1 MPASITAGREW
12 RNPHGPALRAR
23 KAPDPVLSFLPRLSV
38 ILTILA
44 AIPAV
49 GANRT
54 TLPQEFA
61 PGIISTGHEFGIS
74 FTPDGREAYFS
85 RFAANQ
91 PTHIYRSKLIDGIWQ
106 QPERISISADTWSDL
121 DPFVSFDGKHLF
133 FISTRPDHD
142 AIASGKKDMD
152 IWVADR
158 GRTDWIAARRVQNVN
173 SAGKEGSPSV
183 ARDGTM
189 YFFSD
194 RKEGPGSNAI
204 YQSRLINGVYGA
216 PVLMPS
222 AINSGA
228 SNTSPFI
235 ARDGRMLLFYSTRA
249 GGYGKAD
256 LYVSFKRHGKWTDA
270 SNLGPV
276 VNGSDSDYNPALS
289 PDGRQF
295 FFGRNSKLYVIPT
308 NAIPGLSSKH

>member
-1 MPASITAGREW
+1 MSSASLGITAKSRGS
-12 RNPHGPALRAR
+12 ALRAFKER
-23 KAPDPVLSFLPRLSV
+23 TSLLLPLLVIFTVLIAMS
-38 ILTILA
+38 A
-44 AIPAV
+44 W
-49 GANRT
+49 GANQAIV
-54 TLPQEFA
+54 PQEFA

-91 PTHIYRSKLIDGIWQ
+91 PIHIFRSKLIDGIWQ
-106 QPERISISADTWSDL
+106 QPEKISISAETWSDL
-121 DPFVSFDGKHLF
+121 DPFVSFGGKHMF
-133 FISTRPDHD
+133 FVSTRSDND
-142 AIASGKKDMD
+142 TIASGKKDTD

-158 GRTDWIAARRVQNVN
+158 RGTDWIAARRVENVN

-183 ARDGTM
+183 AKDGTM

-194 RKEGPGSNAI
+194 RKDGPGNNSI
-204 YQSRLINGVYGA
+204 YESRLINGVYSR

-222 AINSGA
+222 AINSAA

-235 ARDGRMLLFYSTRA
+235 APDGRTLLFYSTRI
-249 GGYGKAD
+249 GGYGNAD
-256 LYVSFKRHGKWTDA
+256 LYVSFKRRGKWTGA

-276 VNGSDSDYNPALS
+276 VNSSDSDYNPALS

-308 NAIPGLSSKH
+308 NAILDLSSRH